1 MVGHPPWLRFQAY
14 VVGLPKTG
22 STSVATMFGRYRTG
36 HEWEL
41 MDLVAAGMARQA
53 GEFTDADFWAATGAR
68 LTSPSLEMDSAT
80 GHHLYVDAL
89 RDRFPGA
96 RFVHTV
102 RDVQSWTTSLLDMVL
117 RKRIARAQ
125 MDIPYSIWESDYLRL
140 MTEDTYDLRP
150 ECVADDS
157 VALPALMRY
166 WAGHMRHL
174 ARELP
179 ADRSVRVRTTDLAAE
194 APALADL
201 VGVPVESLRTDLSH
215 ANRAPLTLDR
225 FDVFDSPELRAAYDE
240 HCADIMAEV
249 FPEVHQRWLA
259 RPTPDQ
265 PPEEAWARYHEQVA
279 VWVAGAI
286 REHGA
291 DAAR

>member
-41 MDLVAAGMARQA
+41 MELVAAGMARQKGVLSDA
-53 GEFTDADFWAATGAR
+53 EFWTATGTR
-68 LTSPSLEMDSAT
+68 LASPSLEMDSAT
-80 GHHLYVDAL
+80 GHHLYVDLL
-89 RDRFPGA
+89 RDRFPAA
-96 RFVHTV
+96 RFIHTV
-102 RDVQSWTTSLLDMVL
+102 RDVQSWVTSLLDMVL

-125 MDIPYSIWESDYLRL
+125 LDVPYSIWETDYLRL

-150 ECVADDS
+150 DCVADDS
-157 VALPALMRY
+157 ASLPALMRY
-166 WAGHMRHL
+166 WAGHMRQL
-174 ARELP
+174 ADELP
-179 ADRSVRVRTTDLAAE
+179 AERSVRVRTTDLAAA
-194 APALADL
+194 APALAEL
-201 VGVPVESLRTDLSH
+201 VGVPVQSLRTDLSH

-249 FPEVHQRWLA
+249 FPQVHQRWLA
-259 RPTPDQ
+259 RSVPVR
-265 PPEEAWARYHEQVA
+265 PPERVWAQYHEQVA
-279 VWVAGAI
+279 AWVDWAI
-286 REHGA
+286 REYGA
-291 DAAR
+291 STAQ